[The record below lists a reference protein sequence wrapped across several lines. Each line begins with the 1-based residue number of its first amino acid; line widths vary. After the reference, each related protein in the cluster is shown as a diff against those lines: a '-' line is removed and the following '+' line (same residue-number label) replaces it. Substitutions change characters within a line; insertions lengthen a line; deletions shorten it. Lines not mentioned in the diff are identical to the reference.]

1 MSYITEQILQNKL
14 ILSSNDI
21 NNDINNMIKLKL
33 KEQVEGKCNSNGYVV
48 NDSVKVIKRNLG
60 EVKTNN
66 GKSEIKYLITYKAK
80 IISLTPGDEVEV
92 YVNNINK
99 MGVLS
104 YIKLN
109 MKDTETFEDSPVIIM
124 IPKEYFTDSS
134 RNFNDITVGQTLNV
148 VILGSRDKYLSDKI
162 QSVARPL

>member
-109 MKDTETFEDSPVIIM
+109 MKDTEPFEDSPVIIM

>member
-80 IISLTPGDEVEV
+80 IISLTPGDEVKV

>member
-1 MSYITEQILQNKL
+1 MSYITEQVLQNKL

-124 IPKEYFTDSS
+124 IPKEYFTDSN

>member
-1 MSYITEQILQNKL
+1 MSYITEQVLQNKL